1 MRYYLFNLI
10 VVIIIVNL
18 FSYNIYTKRNTQRA
32 DNSIISTHVQIN
44 ADTLSAQQNS
54 KAPKFS
60 LNLGEELFLVANQ
73 DSFRFKL
80 GLKKLSDDTIFCK
93 FLMYSNDS
101 LIFNN
106 LDTVIR
112 IKKTSSSHEGKYGFS
127 CRGLLYKKVTSS
139 EKIRLVIAK
148 ENVKCV
154 GYYLSIMKDDSPFY
168 SWNRNRIK
176 IPIFFIPDVEEPYK
190 EYLHNS
196 LKEFRF
202 AKYQLAKYQLN
213 KIHPDKLFIKNYNNK
228 KNQFLELIQY
238 LDSNTTSYNYIN
250 DTSLLDEAL
259 YYGLDSISN
268 LLIKKGLYYR
278 RLVPTNTIQKVHID
292 SITLLNALVKFD
304 SKGQLVSKR
313 FEKISFNQNS
323 NRNYI
328 SPIGYVQFSTLKNGL
343 IEFDNKILI
352 IMVDNGFENIGYL
365 LPVWHKEGGYY
376 YLDNILRK
384 VFHVGIGGIHIE
396 KILKIDDA
404 NYMITGTTSGGD
416 GGQTWG
422 SFWIGLYSIPDSLKI
437 IYEIERFGEELSDD
451 EFRDEYID
459 HKIVINDSLIYLRKG
474 VKFYKDN
481 SETDSIILQDTIRYF
496 DLINNNK

>member
-18 FSYNIYTKRNTQRA
+18 FSYNINTKRNTQRA
-32 DNSIISTHVQIN
+32 DNSIISTHVQTKP
-44 ADTLSAQQNS
+44 DTLSARQYS
-54 KAPKFS
+54 EAPKFS

-80 GLKKLSDDTIFCK
+80 GLKKLSNDTIFCK

-101 LIFNN
+101 LIFSN

-112 IKKTSSSHEGKYGFS
+112 VKKTSSSHEGKYGFS
-127 CRGLLYKKVTSS
+127 CRGLLYKKVTSI

-154 GYYLSIMKDDSPFY
+154 GYNLGIMEDDSPFY
-168 SWNRNRIK
+168 PWNRIK
-176 IPIFFIPDVEEPYK
+176 IPVFFIPDVEEPYK

-202 AKYQLAKYQLN
+202 AKYQLN
-213 KIHPDKLFIKNYNNK
+213 KLPSDKLFIKNYNNK
-228 KNQFLELIQY
+228 KNQFLDLIQY
-238 LDSNTTSYNYIN
+238 LESNTTAYNYIN

-268 LLIKKGLYYR
+268 LLIKKGLYHR
-278 RLVPTNTIQKVHID
+278 KLVSSNTIQKVHID
-292 SITLLNALVKFD
+292 SINLLNALVKFD

-313 FEKISFNQNS
+313 FENISFNQNA

-365 LPVWHKEGGYY
+365 LTVWHKEGDYY

-396 KILKIDDA
+396 KILKMDDT

-437 IYEIERFGEELSDD
+437 IYEIERFGEELSND

-481 SETDSIILQDTIRYF
+481 SETDSIILQDTIRYL
-496 DLINNNK
+496 DLINSNK

>member
-1 MRYYLFNLI
+1 MRYYLLNLI

-18 FSYNIYTKRNTQRA
+18 FSFKINTKKNTQRA
-32 DNSIISTHVQIN
+32 DNSIIPTHIQTKPDSLSTRQY
-44 ADTLSAQQNS
+44 SE
-54 KAPKFS
+54 APKFS
-60 LNLGEELFLVANQ
+60 LNLGEEVFLEANQ
-73 DSFRFKL
+73 DGFKYKL
-80 GLKKLSDDTIFCK
+80 GLTKLSEDTIFCK
-93 FLMYSNDS
+93 FLMYSSDS
-101 LIFNN
+101 LIFSNF
-106 LDTVIR
+106 DTVIR
-112 IKKTSSSHEGKYGFS
+112 VKKTSSSHEGKYGFR
-127 CRGLLYKKVTSS
+127 CRGLLYEKVSSS

-148 ENVKCV
+148 ENVSCI
-154 GYYLSIMKDDSPFY
+154 GYYLGIMDNDSPFY
-168 SWNRNRIK
+168 PWSRNRIK
-176 IPIFFIPDVEEPYK
+176 IPVFFITEANEPYR

-196 LKEFRF
+196 LREFHH
-202 AKYQLAKYQLN
+202 AKYQLN
-213 KIHPDKLFIKNYNNK
+213 SMPSYKQFIKNYHNK
-228 KNQFLELIQY
+228 KNQFLDLIQY
-238 LDSNTTSYNYIN
+238 LESNTTSYNYVN

-259 YYGLDSISN
+259 YFELDSISN

-278 RLVPTNTIQKVHID
+278 RLVPSNTVQKVHID
-292 SITLLNALVKFD
+292 SITLLNVLVKFD

-323 NRNYI
+323 NQKYN
-328 SPIGYVQFSTLKNGL
+328 SPIGYVQFSTLKNGF

-365 LPVWHKEGGYY
+365 LTVWHREGDYY

-396 KILKIDDA
+396 KILKIDDT

-459 HKIVINDSLIYLRKG
+459 HKIVVNDSLIYLRKG
-474 VKFYKDN
+474 VKFYKGNN
-481 SETDSIILQDTIRYF
+481 SKTDSVILHDTIRYL